1 MKHGLLAVLAAT
13 AAEIVLAGLAMEF
26 GKRFA
31 FLFLVVPPCLILAG
45 FAWGAIRPRRYAN
58 EPSGPHTGCLVGL
71 LVPAFILFG
80 FGWMVSA
87 FFVAMPH
94 EPIERSAE
102 VYDPAES
109 WDGRW
114 VVEKFVPAGA
124 RNFRCEGFSGL
135 SGSVRFSCEVGE
147 SNFLA
152 HAAAN
157 GVELRRDDDTF
168 NANPDTN
175 GNPAYRGIGQSTLL
189 CIPDGQRP
197 ERFWFHGWVYS
208 NYGGWAVLYDIDRG
222 ILYGH
227 YSHN

>member
-45 FAWGAIRPRRYAN
+45 FVWGAIRPRRY
-58 EPSGPHTGCLVGL
+58 
-71 LVPAFILFG
+71 
-80 FGWMVSA
+80 
-87 FFVAMPH
+87 
-94 EPIERSAE
+94 
-102 VYDPAES
+102 
-109 WDGRW
+109 
-114 VVEKFVPAGA
+114 
-124 RNFRCEGFSGL
+124 
-135 SGSVRFSCEVGE
+135 
-147 SNFLA
+147 
-152 HAAAN
+152 AN

-189 CIPDGQRP
+189 RIPDGQRP